1 MTESLKVPYT
11 GPYVAASRATANLEA
26 HGPHHGP

>member
-11 GPYVAASRATANLEA
+11 GPHVAASRATADFHA